1 MVRTV
6 TNYIRAMGVRAV
18 NESNALRTQKLEH
31 EAEKSWVFLHSNA
44 SQAGAQMTDC
54 GLLVHYRE
62 SWPPDYIKQ
71 RRCDDLPRDT
81 DRWHGVW
88 CYQSG

>member
-31 EAEKSWVFLHSNA
+31 EAEKPWVFLHSNA

-54 GLLVHYRE
+54 GL
-62 SWPPDYIKQ
+62 
-71 RRCDDLPRDT
+71 
-81 DRWHGVW
+81 
-88 CYQSG
+88 